1 MAESVMN
8 EEAPE
13 ITPQVLHLRDLLK
26 WVRQGRIRVP
36 TFQRDF
42 TWDRG
47 RMLALFDSIRKQYPI
62 GTLLFWESAK
72 QRPMLPKL
80 GPLELPAYE
89 GGKLLLLDGQ
99 QRLTTLAG
107 VLLYDELGLNNS
119 DDRDP
124 IRWEM
129 WYDAATDNFCYFETN
144 MQPVSAVRVAEL
156 MGTKGLYAAAQRIMQ
171 DDSAQLSLREGWV
184 SQIESVSSALGAYR
198 LPLVIFATE
207 SLRLTVESFTRLNRA
222 GQSMGADEM
231 FSALTYEADENAE
244 KFRLAKHIDS
254 ILEEIERTGFGDV
267 DRVVVLRVVLLAVG
281 LDPFRTEWDEL
292 AKPTQ
297 EESRAKL
304 PDAIEEA
311 RRGLLRAITFLRNE
325 GIRNSRLLP
334 YSMQLVGLAAFFS
347 QRSGSPSPAQERL
360 LRRWLWVTAFTEG
373 FGGLNPSRILLQLK
387 SLRGTVAVS
396 ENPIDVEGID
406 LDDFAHPF
414 PERYDQ
420 RSARVRSLLCAMLQR
435 PARRPDGSIMNVDE
449 MAAEVLKR
457 GPSSMVRVCAR
468 VESTGKTKLG
478 SSPAN
483 RVFDVDST
491 QQPKRWLLNLDS
503 SHRSAVLESHY
514 ISEQAWLAL
523 AQNDHGGFIEERI
536 KTLMALERQ
545 FMVDKGV
552 HPPKSDQPALSAIDI
567 EDQVPLSDEFDFTSS
582 PLYGRKKA

>member
-1 MAESVMN
+1 MAGSVIN

-26 WVRQGRIRVP
+26 WVRQGRVRVP

-62 GTLLFWESAK
+62 GTLLFWESTK
-72 QRPMLPKL
+72 QRPMLPNL

-107 VLLYDELGLNNS
+107 VLLYDELERSDS

-124 IRWEM
+124 TRWAM
-129 WYDAATDNFCYFETN
+129 WYDAATDHFCYFETDK
-144 MQPVSAVRVAEL
+144 QPVSAVRVAEL

-171 DDSAQLSLREGWV
+171 DDSTQPNIREVWV
-184 SQIESVSSALGAYR
+184 NQIESVSSALGAYR

-254 ILEEIERTGFGDV
+254 ILEEIERTGFGEV
-267 DRVVVLRVVLLAVG
+267 DRVVVLRVVLLAVE

-292 AKPTQ
+292 ANTTQ

-304 PDAIEEA
+304 PDAIDEA
-311 RRGLLRAITFLRNE
+311 RRGLLKAITFLRGE
-325 GIRNSRLLP
+325 GIRNRRLLP

-347 QRSGSPSPAQERL
+347 QRNGPPSPAQERL

-387 SLRGTVAVS
+387 SLRGTVAAS
-396 ENPIDVEGID
+396 ENPVSVEGID

-420 RSARVRSLLCAMLQR
+420 RSARVRSLLCAMLQK
-435 PARRPDGSIMNVDE
+435 PALRPDGRSMNVDE
-449 MAAEVLKR
+449 MAEQVLKR
-457 GPSSMVRVCAR
+457 GPGSMVTVCTR
-468 VESTGKTKLG
+468 VESKGKRKLA

-483 RVFDVDST
+483 RVFDVDSA
-491 QQPKRWLLNLDS
+491 QQPKKWLLNLDA
-503 SHRSAVLESHY
+503 RDRNAILESHY
-514 ISEQAWLAL
+514 ISEEAWQAL
-523 AQNDHGGFIEERI
+523 ARSDHGGFIEERM

-545 FMVDKGV
+545 FMEGKGV
-552 HPPKSDQPALSAIDI
+552 HPPKSDQAALSAIDI
-567 EDQVPLSDEFDFTSS
+567 EDQVPLSENVEFDFSEELIPS
-582 PLYGRKKA
+582 R